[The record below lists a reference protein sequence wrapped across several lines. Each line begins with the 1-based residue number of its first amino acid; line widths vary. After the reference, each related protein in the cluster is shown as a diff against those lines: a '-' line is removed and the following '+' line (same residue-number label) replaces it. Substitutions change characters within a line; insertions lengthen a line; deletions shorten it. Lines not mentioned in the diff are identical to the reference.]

1 MLAGRE
7 KSYNL
12 KHFETLIASNSS
24 CNAYQV
30 TSMHYIRLKKKSH
43 HSSYYY
49 AKSFSSCFFFS
60 LCPKDTAEEVQ
71 GNTGCIFTLLFY
83 FVPSCF
89 TTPSAS
95 HLLMKNR
102 DNEAE
107 TSRTFLV
114 DGS

>member
-1 MLAGRE
+1 MQSL
-7 KSYNL
+7 
-12 KHFETLIASNSS
+12 FP
-24 CNAYQV
+24 V
-30 TSMHYIRLKKKSH
+30 V
-43 HSSYYY
+43 
-49 AKSFSSCFFFS
+49 FFFS

-83 FVPSCF
+83 FVPSRF

-114 DGS
+114 GGS